1 MDDQRGFWLLILKK
15 KKEERETGGLGFW
28 ASLTWPFT
36 PSKFSPYL

>member
-1 MDDQRGFWLLILKK
+1 MIKEVLASDSEK